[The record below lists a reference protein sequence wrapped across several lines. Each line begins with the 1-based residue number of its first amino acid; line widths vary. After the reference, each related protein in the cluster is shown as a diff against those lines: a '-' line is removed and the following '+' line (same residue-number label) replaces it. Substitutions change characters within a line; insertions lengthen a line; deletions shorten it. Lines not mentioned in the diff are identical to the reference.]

1 MTFKSFFILEY
12 LTLRSTSQSS
22 LYLRKTALY
31 THFCET
37 AVVGFE
43 SEETSEN
50 SGDDKVIR
58 ASHLTNSSSDSDYEV
73 PNVEQ
78 KNNEKDV
85 EDYVKLLEVVEQQQ
99 TGGLLSMDF
108 T

>member
-1 MTFKSFFILEY
+1 M
-12 LTLRSTSQSS
+12 
-22 LYLRKTALY
+22 
-31 THFCET
+31 
-37 AVVGFE
+37 
-43 SEETSEN
+43 
-50 SGDDKVIR
+50 
-58 ASHLTNSSSDSDYEV
+58 TNSSSDSDYEV

-85 EDYVKLLEVVEQQQ
+85 ENYVKLLEVVEQQQ